1 MVPPRTIGPPVIG
14 SPLCVLFVDFAEAL
28 ADPLNYLGKLGKHK
42 KQLEVFFPEDEE
54 TEQVSGGPLAQ
65 PHKAKNMNGW
75 S

>member
-1 MVPPRTIGPPVIG
+1 MFSNGPPPPRTIGPPVMG

-54 TEQVSGGPLAQ
+54 TEQVSGVPWGSLGPAT
-65 PHKAKNMNGW
+65 
-75 S
+75 